1 MSEVQKDIQLMK
13 DSGFNPTE
21 IENYKKE
28 QITIMEGAGFSN
40 DEILGEFGV
49 KPIDTSSM
57 DTIYDEYIGLN
68 EELLK
73 PVYETIKEAE
83 ERDDRSLYEK
93 AVGKGFDQIGERIKA
108 GWNTGVVDLIQ
119 SQYNIPN
126 IDGTDQTEKYFNLEF
141 EDTGFLERNITNA
154 SRIVKDLPLYL
165 GIGYATRPF
174 SIFGAGYGVG
184 SIRETFLTMREK
196 GQVGTFGEFWNAYRK
211 YGIKAGLKEG
221 AQLSMASR
229 FGRLSNKFIPS
240 TLLQVTGFE
249 GTGAV
254 LERKLPSAEQ
264 LTDSVIL
271 FGSFGLASRGAAK
284 AKSIITKT
292 PYDAVDLSTLYKL
305 DENVKQ
311 DMSSLNL
318 EIPRTMAKLV
328 EKQTGQKI
336 KVDADFTKGLNMSEV
351 VTKFLNQVK
360 FEKPKDKAELKD
372 LFTRLFI
379 DRLHPLRRIVQRVE
393 DVKNTSGRLNIYE
406 QFRVLV
412 GMTNRAGAII
422 TKGMIRAKDLETIG
436 KSFNDILQPL
446 RLKNLQGKIEKGFL
460 GKENV
465 IKGKKANE
473 KTLKKQYAELSS
485 YLIARRVVEYN
496 ERGLASGFK
505 LQEAKEVIK
514 ELKPKYDKIAK
525 EIDVYQRQLLEY
537 ARDLGLI
544 DKGAFNAMIEANKSY
559 VPFARILEAMES
571 GKETGYT
578 KVVQNPFKRVKGFK
592 GKEGEAVLFD
602 PIETIYSNT
611 FRIVKLA
618 ERNNSLNKFFDF
630 VEKNKKVFPDI
641 NKLSQRTE
649 LKVERSKLEQILD
662 NPSEVSNS
670 GIINLNVF
678 TKEFMRSDSNTV
690 QVFRNGKLETW
701 EVGRD
706 LAQALAEFTPSEMGV
721 VTRVLGL
728 PARTLRAGATT
739 SPDFIFSNIARDT
752 VLAPIFSKSGFIPG
766 WNTLKGAYIMA
777 AAKTG
782 FNKNAE
788 RLFKLWEKSGGMQ
801 STLISLDRNIFD
813 KPVYD
818 QLTGRVIRNQIKNPL
833 EILRTLS
840 EIGENITRL
849 GEFQLA
855 YKKAGR
861 EGLKGRERAERAGFE
876 TRDVTI
882 DYAKM
887 GYYMKGLNQVSAFYN
902 ARVQGYV
909 KIYEAFR
916 DRPGRAATAIAAGI
930 VIPSLYFWYAN
941 KDSEIYRRQPK
952 WVKDNYWVVVM
963 DEGTEDARVY
973 RIPKPFDL
981 GVVFG
986 TGTEQFLDYVASDH
1000 PESIKNGRE
1009 FALDFIVN
1017 QMKNLN
1023 PIPTILTPAL
1033 ETYMNK
1039 SFFTGNP
1046 IVPYYMESQL
1056 LSPYQYNPYTTET
1069 SKLISRSI
1077 MALFGDNPNYTASPL
1092 IIENWIRGWTGGL
1105 GNYLLMALDKA
1116 LVTSGVIDDPIKPKD
1131 SLTKIPGIRAF
1142 NLRDPSIQSE
1152 FITDFYTQYNQVKK
1166 FRGTLDFLIK
1176 TGDRKEAKKVAQQ
1189 IEKVKI
1195 KQVVLERN
1203 KKTIDEVTGGIRK
1216 IHNMKDLNPQEKQE
1230 AIDKLILRTIQI
1242 AKESLEGMYGIP
1254 KKDNK

>member
-28 QITIMEGAGFSN
+28 QITIMEGAGFAN

-73 PVYETIKEAE
+73 PVYEQIKEAE

-108 GWNTGVVDLIQ
+108 AWNTGVVDLIQ

-154 SRIVKDLPLYL
+154 SRIVKDLPLYI
-165 GIGYATRPF
+165 GIGYATKPF

-196 GQVGTFGEFWNAYRK
+196 GQVGTFGEFWDAYRK
-211 YGIKAGLKEG
+211 HGIKAGLKEG
-221 AQLSMASR
+221 LQLSMASR

-249 GTGAV
+249 GTGAAI
-254 LERKLPSAEQ
+254 ERKLPSAEQ

-305 DENVKQ
+305 DENNKQ

-336 KVDADFTKGLNMSEV
+336 KIDADFTKGLDMSEV
-351 VTKFLNQVK
+351 VTKFLTKVK

-393 DVKNTSGRLNIYE
+393 NVKNTSGRLNIYE
-406 QFRVLV
+406 AFRVLV
-412 GMTNRAGAII
+412 GMTNRAGAFI
-422 TKGMIRAKDLETIG
+422 TRGTLRARDLEVTG

-446 RLKNLQGKIEKGFL
+446 RLNNLQGKIEKGFL
-460 GKENV
+460 GKENIV
-465 IKGKKANE
+465 QGKKANE
-473 KTLKKQYAELSS
+473 KTLKKQYAELAS
-485 YLIARRVVEYN
+485 YLIARRVVEYS
-496 ERGLASGFK
+496 ERGFESGFK
-505 LQEAKEVIK
+505 LKEAKEVMK

-578 KVVQNPFKRVKGFK
+578 KIVQNPFKRVQG
-592 GKEGEAVLFD
+592 GKAALFD

-801 STLISLDRNIFD
+801 STLMSLDRNIFD

-818 QLTGRVIRNQIKNPL
+818 QLTGRTIRNQIKNPL

-909 KIYEAFR
+909 KIYEAIR

-1000 PESIKNGRE
+1000 PESIKNGKE

-1166 FRGTLDFLIK
+1166 FRGTIDFLVK
-1176 TGDRKEAKKVAQQ
+1176 TNDKKEAIKVAKQL
-1189 IEKVKI
+1189 EKVKI

-1203 KKTIDEVTGGIRK
+1203 KKTIDEVTDGIRK

-1230 AIDKLILRTIQI
+1230 SIDKLVLRTIQI

-1254 KKDNK
+1254 QKDNK

>member
-28 QITIMEGAGFSN
+28 QITIMEGAGFAN

-73 PVYETIKEAE
+73 PVYEQIKEAE

-108 GWNTGVVDLIQ
+108 AWNTGVVDLIQ

-154 SRIVKDLPLYL
+154 SRIVKDLPLYI
-165 GIGYATRPF
+165 GIGYATKPF

-196 GQVGTFGEFWNAYRK
+196 GQVGTFGEFWDAYRK
-211 YGIKAGLKEG
+211 HGIKAGLKEG
-221 AQLSMASR
+221 LQLSMASR

-249 GTGAV
+249 GTGAAI
-254 LERKLPSAEQ
+254 ERKLPSAEQ

-305 DENVKQ
+305 DENNKQ

-336 KVDADFTKGLNMSEV
+336 KIDADFTKGLDMSKV
-351 VTKFLNQVK
+351 VTKFLTKVK

-393 DVKNTSGRLNIYE
+393 NVKNTSGRLNIYE
-406 QFRVLV
+406 AFRVLV
-412 GMTNRAGAII
+412 GMTNRAGAFI
-422 TKGMIRAKDLETIG
+422 TRGTLRARDLEVTG

-446 RLKNLQGKIEKGFL
+446 RLNNLQGKIEKGFL
-460 GKENV
+460 GKENIV
-465 IKGKKANE
+465 QGKKANE
-473 KTLKKQYAELSS
+473 KTLKKQYAELAS
-485 YLIARRVVEYN
+485 YLIARRVVEYS
-496 ERGLASGFK
+496 ERGFESGFK
-505 LQEAKEVIK
+505 LKEAKEVMK

-578 KVVQNPFKRVKGFK
+578 KIVQNPFKRVQG
-592 GKEGEAVLFD
+592 GKAALFD

-801 STLISLDRNIFD
+801 STLMSLDRNIFD

-818 QLTGRVIRNQIKNPL
+818 QLTGRTIRNQIKNPL

-930 VIPSLYFWYAN
+930 VLPSLYFWYAN

-1166 FRGTLDFLIK
+1166 FRGTIDFLVK
-1176 TGDRKEAKKVAQQ
+1176 TNDKKEAKKVAQQ

-1254 KKDNK
+1254 QKDNK

>member
-1 MSEVQKDIQLMK
+1 MSEIQNDIQLMK
-13 DSGFNPTE
+13 DAGFNPTE

-28 QITIMEGAGFSN
+28 QITIMQNAGFDDN
-40 DEILGEFGV
+40 EILGEFGV
-49 KPIDTSSM
+49 QPIDTSNFQ
-57 DTIYDEYIGLN
+57 TVYDSYIGLN
-68 EELLK
+68 KESLK
-73 PVYETIKEAE
+73 DVYATIKEAE

-93 AVGKGFDQIGERIKA
+93 AVGKGFNDIGERIKA

-126 IDGTDQTEKYFNLEF
+126 IDGTDQSEKYFNLEF

-154 SRIVKDLPLYL
+154 TRIIKDLPLYL
-165 GIGYATRPF
+165 GVGYATKYSPLAMGF
-174 SIFGAGYGVG
+174 GVG

-196 GQVGTFGEFWNAYRK
+196 GQVGTFGEFWDAYRK

-221 AQLSMASR
+221 LQLSVASK
-229 FGRLSNKFIPS
+229 FGRLSNKFLPS

-249 GTGAV
+249 GTGA
-254 LERKLPSAEQ
+254 LIEKKLPTAEQ

-271 FGSFGLASRGAAK
+271 FGGFGLASRGASK
-284 AKSIITKT
+284 VKSIIKKT

-305 DENVKQ
+305 DQSFKQ
-311 DMSSLNL
+311 DMSSVNI
-318 EIPRTMAKLV
+318 EVPRMMAKLI

-336 KVDADFTKGLNMSEV
+336 PIDSNFTKGLDMSGV
-351 VTKFLNQVK
+351 VSKFVEK
-360 FEKPKDKAELKD
+360 IKYEKPKDKTQVKD
-372 LFTRLFI
+372 LFARLFI
-379 DRLHPLRRIVQRVE
+379 DRLHPLRRLIERVE
-393 DVKNTSGRLNIYE
+393 DIKNTSGKLNIYE

-412 GMTNRAGAII
+412 GMTNRAGAFI
-422 TKGMIRAKDLETIG
+422 TRGTLRARDLETRG
-436 KSFNDILQPL
+436 KSFNDILEPL
-446 RLKNLQGKIEKGFL
+446 KLENLQGKIEKSFF
-460 GKENV
+460 GKENIV
-465 IKGKKANE
+465 EGKKANE
-473 KTLKKQYAELSS
+473 KTLRKQYSELGA
-485 YLIARRVVEYN
+485 YLIARRVLEYN
-496 ERGLASGFK
+496 QRDLASGLNVK
-505 LQEAKEVIK
+505 EARQVIK
-514 ELKPKYDKIAK
+514 ELKPKYDKITK
-525 EIDVYQRQLLEY
+525 EIDIYQRQVLEY

-544 DKGAFNAMIEANKSY
+544 DKGAFDAMIEANKSY
-559 VPFARILEAMES
+559 VPFARVLEVMES

-578 KVVQNPFKRVKGFK
+578 KVVQNPFKRVKGFQ
-592 GKEGEAVLFD
+592 GKEGTAVLFD

-630 VEKNKKVFPDI
+630 IEKNKDAFPDI

-649 LKVERSKLEQILD
+649 LKIERSKLEQILD
-662 NPSEVSNS
+662 DPSKVSNS
-670 GIINLNVF
+670 GILNLNVF

-690 QVFRNGKLETW
+690 QVFRKGKLETW

-706 LAQALAEFTPSEMGV
+706 LAQALAEFTPSEMSAV
-721 VTRVLGL
+721 ARVLGL

-739 SPDFIFSNIARDT
+739 SPDFVFSNIQRDT
-752 VLAPIFSKSGFIPG
+752 VLAPIFSKSGFVPG
-766 WNTLKGAYIMA
+766 WNTLKGAYLMA

-782 FNKNAE
+782 FNRNAE
-788 RLFKLWEKSGGMQ
+788 KLFKAWEKSGGMQ

-818 QLTGRVIRNQIKNPL
+818 QLTGRKIRNQIKNPL

-876 TRDVTI
+876 ARDVTI

-930 VIPSLYFWYAN
+930 VLPSLYFWYAN

-986 TGTEQFLDYVASDH
+986 TGTEQFLDYLASDH

-1009 FALDFIVN
+1009 FALDFIAN

-1023 PIPTILTPAL
+1023 PLPTILVPGF
-1033 ETYMNK
+1033 EGYMNK

-1046 IVPYYMESQL
+1046 IVPYYMDSKL

-1069 SKLISRSI
+1069 SKLVSRTI
-1077 MALFGDNPNYTASPL
+1077 MALFGDDPNYTASPL
-1092 IIENWIRGWTGGL
+1092 VIENWIRGWTGGL
-1105 GNYLLMALDKA
+1105 GNYMLMALDKA
-1116 LVTSGVIDDPIKPKD
+1116 LVEFGVIDDPIKPKD

-1152 FITDFYTQYNQVKK
+1152 FITDFYKEYNKVKK
-1166 FRGTLDFLIK
+1166 FRSTLDYLVK
-1176 TGDRKEAKKVAQQ
+1176 TNNKKEAIRVAKQL
-1189 IEKVKI
+1189 ERVKI
-1195 KQVVLERN
+1195 KQVVLDRN
-1203 KKTIDEVTGGIRK
+1203 KKVIDEVRK
-1216 IHNMKDLNPQEKQE
+1216 AVEKIYNNKGMNPEEKQE
-1230 AIDKLILRTIQI
+1230 AIDALILRTIQI

-1254 KKDNK
+1254 QKGDK